1 MTSIAITSATHPAP
15 FNANFY
21 VVAATVIPVLLLA
34 IGLQGSAQ
42 AELLKTVKRK
52 KRPSRDPARF
62 TLGWL
67 AMAWMVIGYLA
78 MAGGIIAEI
87 LSVVYLYNQRAA
99 TVKPF
104 APVSVLVEVVFM
116 TVVTGVGAFIAWF
129 LRTAKPLLAAFE
141 SWLDRN
147 DVEPEVT
154 TGGARWVEM
163 AKDEPERQ
171 REAGES
177 GGSLA

>member
-1 MTSIAITSATHPAP
+1 MTSIAITSVTHPAP

-34 IGLQGSAQ
+34 IGLQGSSQ
-42 AELLKTVKRK
+42 AELLQTLKRK

-67 AMAWMVIGYLA
+67 AMAWMSIGFMA

-87 LSVVYLYNQRAA
+87 LSVVYLYNQRA
-99 TVKPF
+99 PF

-129 LRTAKPLLAAFE
+129 LRTAKPFLPP
-141 SWLDRN
+141 SR
-147 DVEPEVT
+147 
-154 TGGARWVEM
+154 
-163 AKDEPERQ
+163 
-171 REAGES
+171 AGWTATMS
-177 GGSLA
+177 SLR

>member
-1 MTSIAITSATHPAP
+1 MTSIAITSVTHPAP

-34 IGLQGSAQ
+34 IGLQSSSQ

-52 KRPSRDPARF
+52 KRDPARF

-67 AMAWMVIGYLA
+67 AMVWMSIGFMA

-87 LSVVYLYNQRAA
+87 LSVVYLYNQRA
-99 TVKPF
+99 PF

-154 TGGARWVEM
+154 AGGARWVEM
-163 AKDEPERQ
+163 AKAEQERQ

-177 GGSLA
+177 GGSPA